1 MRFASLSALCLALLC
16 HLALACA
23 NPALIVCTHP
33 DGAAA
38 IELTDSCCCA
48 GESPDREA
56 SDRPASL
63 PQPQLCAC
71 NCVDASLSVS
81 AAHTCS
87 IRHTV
92 SAQASVEIPT
102 FTPVVVLNIP
112 PSPVV
117 WISPHSRVLLT
128 LLSTVVLNI

>member
-1 MRFASLSALCLALLC
+1 MRFASPSALCLALLC

-23 NPALIVCTHP
+23 NPVLILCTHP

-48 GESPDREA
+48 GES
-56 SDRPASL
+56 SDRSTSL
-63 PQPQLCAC
+63 PQPQICAC

-92 SAQASVEIPT
+92 SSQASVEIPT

-112 PSPVV
+112 PSPTV